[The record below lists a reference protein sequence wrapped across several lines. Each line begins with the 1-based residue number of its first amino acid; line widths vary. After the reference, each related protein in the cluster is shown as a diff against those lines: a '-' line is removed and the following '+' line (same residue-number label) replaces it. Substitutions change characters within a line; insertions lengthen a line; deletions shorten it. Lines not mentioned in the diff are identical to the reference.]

1 MSSTKVL
8 IDKGTGT
15 GIEEEYSNGSNKM
28 EVGVEDV
35 EGSYNFNANIIDG

>member
-1 MSSTKVL
+1 L

-15 GIEEEYSNGSNKM
+15 GIEEDFSNLSNKM

-35 EGSYNFNANIIDG
+35 ENNYNFNANIIQ